1 MLDTSKERFSIE
13 DFVPKVDSLYRL
25 VIVAGRRA
33 NALSKP
39 DTRSL
44 VPVRSKKPT
53 VTALEEILQG
63 KVTYR
68 TGADREEEFAE

>member
-1 MLDTSKERFSIE
+1 MDVRRERFSIE
-13 DFVPKVDSLYRL
+13 DFSPKIDSLYRL
-25 VIVAGRRA
+25 VIIAGRRA

-39 DTRSL
+39 DSRSL

-68 TGADREEEFAE
+68 TGKEREEEFAE